1 MNTIILIIALLAKKT
16 IDSDYS
22 VLTDEMEFSYKL
34 LNLNLVI
41 VSRIF

>member
-1 MNTIILIIALLAKKT
+1 MNTIILIIALLAKNP